1 MGKNIEKRQ
10 QLMELVDAGCGPME
24 ISRRLNIYRSLAIE
38 WRLLYLRRGEE
49 EFMQIMN
56 QHIVSSK
63 IKQEV
68 VRAHLENGASIN
80 SLSMEYGLSWSGIK
94 KWVDKVK
101 AEGYDAL
108 IDSAYGRPKGKTAPK
123 KERPIP
129 PKLLEENRKL
139 KIELELV
146 KTENALLK
154 KVKAL
159 VEERD
164 ARLRKIGQELS
175 KN

>member
-1 MGKNIEKRQ
+1 
-10 QLMELVDAGCGPME
+10 MELVDDGCGPME

-80 SLSMEYGLSWSGIK
+80 SLSMEYALSWSGIK

-123 KERPIP
+123 KER
-129 PKLLEENRKL
+129 
-139 KIELELV
+139 
-146 KTENALLK
+146 
-154 KVKAL
+154 
-159 VEERD
+159 
-164 ARLRKIGQELS
+164 
-175 KN
+175 

>member
-1 MGKNIEKRQ
+1 
-10 QLMELVDAGCGPME
+10 
-24 ISRRLNIYRSLAIE
+24 
-38 WRLLYLRRGEE
+38 
-49 EFMQIMN
+49 
-56 QHIVSSK
+56 
-63 IKQEV
+63 
-68 VRAHLENGASIN
+68 
-80 SLSMEYGLSWSGIK
+80 MEYGLSWSGIK